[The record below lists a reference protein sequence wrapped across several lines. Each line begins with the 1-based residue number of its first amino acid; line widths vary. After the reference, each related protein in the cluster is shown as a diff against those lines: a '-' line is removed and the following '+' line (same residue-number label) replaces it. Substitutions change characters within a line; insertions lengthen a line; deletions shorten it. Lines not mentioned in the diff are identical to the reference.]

1 MSGITLA
8 TAQARLDLYLAA
20 EAAVLSGQKY
30 EIDGRMMQR
39 ANLSE
44 VQIGIN
50 LWNQRVQQ
58 LTRRAGGTAKAIVPR
73 PRF

>member
-20 EAAVLSGQKY
+20 EAAVLAGQKY
-30 EIDGRMMQR
+30 EIDGRMMMR
-39 ANLSE
+39 ANLAE
-44 VQIGIN
+44 VQAGIN
-50 LWNQRVQQ
+50 IWNQRVQR
-58 LTRRAGGTAKAIVPR
+58 LSRRASGGAVAIVPR